1 MRYNNEQYSKLSKI
15 KLNQIE
21 LKLSEQNDQQKR
33 QDKIRYDI
41 VRRAHTTSC
50 L

>member
-21 LKLSEQNDQQKR
+21 LKLSEQNGYYCKSAEDTR
-33 QDKIRYDI
+33 
-41 VRRAHTTSC
+41 
-50 L
+50 